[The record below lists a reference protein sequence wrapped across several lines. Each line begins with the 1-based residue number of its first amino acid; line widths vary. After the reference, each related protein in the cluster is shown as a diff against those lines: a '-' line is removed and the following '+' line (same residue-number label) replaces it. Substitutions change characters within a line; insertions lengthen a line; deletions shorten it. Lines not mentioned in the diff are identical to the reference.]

1 MKKKILKCFFFLP
14 VFVSLQHWTEE
25 LMKLAYSLFQ
35 LNGSATN
42 FLQKAHTKLCMQ
54 VDKLGKI
61 SVKK

>member
-1 MKKKILKCFFFLP
+1 
-14 VFVSLQHWTEE
+14 
-25 LMKLAYSLFQ
+25 MKLAYSLVQ